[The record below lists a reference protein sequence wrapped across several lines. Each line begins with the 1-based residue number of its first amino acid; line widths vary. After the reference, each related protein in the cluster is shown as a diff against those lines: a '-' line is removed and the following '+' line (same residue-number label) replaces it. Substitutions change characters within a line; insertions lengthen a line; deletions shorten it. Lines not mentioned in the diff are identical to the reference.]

1 MVQCPVSKVGH
12 GRSLGK
18 GMRTEQACSDAS
30 LVYFAVSLAFA
41 KSEALL

>member
-1 MVQCPVSKVGH
+1 MVQCPVSKV

-30 LVYFAVSLAFA
+30 LVYFAVSLAFP
-41 KSEALL
+41 KSEAVL